1 MSEDHAGKGYTE
13 TEIVN
18 FDLLLQITK
27 DLAVGRENAKLKK
40 EIWQLAGRRWIGK
53 EMGRN
58 WHDVPEFTE
67 ERNGK
72 TRRLPTEGWC
82 DKHHTRFRK
91 YCNEQ
96 DALVLFTHEGIFI
109 AETEEEVARFQD
121 QYQTPYTN
129 GVVAA
134 NNRAVKAIEK
144 KGFNLSLRF
153 LNFSRLLK
161 GGSDDD
167 NL

>member
-72 TRRLPTEGWC
+72 ARRLPTEGWC
-82 DKHHTRFRK
+82 EKHHTRFRK